1 MYCPDVAVTERQ
13 LNAGTSTYHEIV
25 QFHVD
30 NDTLMPLNING
41 KPIIRKLSDLAT
53 DIEALISEADIR
65 KRFTVD
71 F

>member
-41 KPIIRKLSDLAT
+41 KPFIRKLSDLAT
-53 DIEALISEADIR
+53 DIEALISETDIR

>member
-25 QFHVD
+25 QFHAD
-30 NDTLMPLNING
+30 NDMLMPLNING
-41 KPIIRKLSDLAT
+41 KPFIRKLSDLAT